1 MALSYLHK
9 RDRTSHSDLTNLCFI
24 VCYLVKT
31 EYRLGSE
38 FSIFYILSAKSKGYS
53 GIKIV
58 PLAKKKWVEQT
69 LFIKQIY
76 LKTISVHIVSSYS
89 PISTLDGSK
98 IGRVY
103 LVARESSIRL

>member
-1 MALSYLHK
+1 MKNCIDKSLPLEIALFYLHK
-9 RDRTSHSDLTNLCFI
+9 RDRTTHSDLTNLCFI

-58 PLAKKKWVEQT
+58 PLAKTMGGEKKKRF
-69 LFIKQIY
+69 L
-76 LKTISVHIVSSYS
+76 
-89 PISTLDGSK
+89 
-98 IGRVY
+98 
-103 LVARESSIRL
+103 

>member
-1 MALSYLHK
+1 MALFYLHK

-58 PLAKKKWVEQT
+58 PLAKKWVEQT
-69 LFIKQIY
+69 LFIRQIY
-76 LKTISVHIVSSYS
+76 LKTISVHIVSSFS
-89 PISTLDGSK
+89 LISTIDGSK

>member
-1 MALSYLHK
+1 MALFYLHK

-58 PLAKKKWVEQT
+58 PLAKKMGGTNTFYKAN
-69 LFIKQIY
+69 I
-76 LKTISVHIVSSYS
+76 
-89 PISTLDGSK
+89 P
-98 IGRVY
+98 
-103 LVARESSIRL
+103 